1 VLVFGQQ
8 IEDVVQLTWNDVNV
22 TEELVTI
29 RLGSIDI
36 ALTDPL
42 DGPGRQLA
50 TRPGF
55 DMTAAHP
62 CSPWVFRGYSP
73 GHHIHPATLRNRL
86 SDIFSTRAARLG
98 TLHEQAKLAP
108 VAVIA
113 EALGYSPATIE
124 RHAAASAA
132 TYARYVAAARE
143 QRNSAS

>member
-42 DGPGRQLA
+42 DGPWRQLA

-73 GHHIHPATLRNRL
+73 GHPQKPAKRHLQHPCSAPRH
-86 SDIFSTRAARLG
+86 AARTG
-98 TLHEQAKLAP
+98 KAGSGGGHR
-108 VAVIA
+108 